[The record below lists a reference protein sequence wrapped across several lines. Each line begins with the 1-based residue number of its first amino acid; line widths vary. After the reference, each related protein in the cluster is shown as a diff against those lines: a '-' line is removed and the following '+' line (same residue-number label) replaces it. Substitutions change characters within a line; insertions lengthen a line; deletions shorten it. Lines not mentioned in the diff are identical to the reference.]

1 MDNSIFEEID
11 EEVKREN
18 TIKFIKK
25 HSKVILGVIIAI
37 VIIIASYST
46 YLTNQRRESE
56 VFTKKL
62 MNVVYNYDGTLK
74 SVERDLDHLIKNA
87 PLEISNMA
95 HIIKLGVKGDDI
107 SNELK
112 EISKNKDYDIVL
124 RDLAVLMFVSKT
136 MDKMDS
142 KEAINMLEE
151 ISTLDHPFRLS
162 ALELIG
168 VLSLRDNNIE
178 KAKAAFSAIES
189 DKDAPKSMLN
199 RIKLLNLK

>member
-1 MDNSIFEEID
+1 M
-11 EEVKREN
+11 
-18 TIKFIKK
+18 
-25 HSKVILGVIIAI
+25 IIAI

-168 VLSLRDNNIE
+168 VLSLRANNIE

-189 DKDAPKSMLN
+189 DKDAPESMLN

>member
-178 KAKAAFSAIES
+178 KAKSAFSAIES